1 VAQWFNAPAL
11 ASKWSVDRIS
21 PRPKLFNVDTEFYQ
35 PFVFIKYSKLALRK
49 HAEKTIE
56 RIFAFRGKEA
66 QGRIQRRI
74 SGRGGQNANGRQTDA
89 PTGSN
94 VAAMTS

>member
-49 HAEKTIE
+49 HAEITIE